1 MLQQPPSPALADDD
15 YPTEIDA
22 QPHSEAEVGLKWAD
36 CADILAEID
45 RLEETILASP
55 RVPLTGKTVVNEE
68 ELLDRLDLIRS
79 SLPETLK
86 TAQEI
91 LAYKYQI
98 IKTAQQQ
105 ANELI
110 AEAHRQAYLIVN
122 ELGIIDRVEAEA
134 SQVRQNTIAECEQLR
149 QQAASEVER
158 VRNYNVRE
166 LEQMRQVVK
175 GECEQIQTGADE
187 YADRVLSEMESQLA
201 DVLKVI
207 QRGREH
213 LTGESASVRNSQ
225 LPFTNLNGVIMPIGG
240 AAPLANRA

>member
-1 MLQQPPSPALADDD
+1 MLQQPPCPALADDD
-15 YPTEIDA
+15 YPTAIDD
-22 QPHSEAEVGLKWAD
+22 QPQSEVAVGMKWAD

-45 RLEETILASP
+45 RLEEAILASP
-55 RVPLTGKTVVNEE
+55 RIPLTGKTVVNEE
-68 ELLDRLDLIRS
+68 ELLDRLDIIRS

-91 LAYKYQI
+91 LAYKHQI

-105 ANELI
+105 ANEIL
-110 AEAHRQAYLIVN
+110 AEAHRHAYLIAN

-134 SQVRQNTIAECEQLR
+134 KQVRQNTIAECEQLR

-158 VRNYNVRE
+158 VRNHNVRE
-166 LEQMRQVVK
+166 LERMRQVVK

-213 LTGESASVRNSQ
+213 LTGESASVRNDQ
-225 LPFTNLNGVIMPIGG
+225 PPLTNLNGVIMPVGC
-240 AAPLANRA
+240 ASPLANRA